1 MSSTS
6 EAFAVSDII
15 LPFGYDATNPEH
27 VSFMEAHRAKLRD
40 FLVSSGFAPKTGGP
54 KESAS
59 ANTFR
64 DTLLVNFAK
73 ALVAQGIVDASGTAV
88 SLYDACDFAS
98 WLYHGFK
105 WLNAA
110 VCDAYAGSLKT
121 GKHAPVMGFVK
132 KIVDDAEVIVH
143 VTKVGK
149 GTKETIVESKCTN
162 VDWSAWS
169 GPQMIDPLQLRLSI
183 HTTSHK
189 KALYHFFNPKPAP
202 TIADAVKSEKSGATL
217 GDHIAAAIDS
227 KSKPNP
233 VKGKGKGKG
242 PKSPKSGLSG
252 GGAGGM

>member
-1 MSSTS
+1 MSAT
-6 EAFAVSDII
+6 EASAFTIEDII

-27 VSFMEAHRAKLRD
+27 VSFMEAHRVKLRD
-40 FLVSSGFAPKTGGP
+40 FLVSSGFAPKH
-54 KESAS
+54 KESAVP
-59 ANTFR
+59 NTFR

-121 GKHAPVMGFVK
+121 CKHAPVMGFVK

-149 GTKETIVESKCTN
+149 GTKETITESKCTN

-202 TIADAVKSEKSGATL
+202 TIADAGSEKSGATL